1 METKNPILSLSLQ
14 ELNSLKIAKS
24 KNFIITHISGNLVED
39 YRTRWHDIWK
49 DLLEYIVNN
58 YEVMAEQLRM
68 TSDYEKKMTYGK
80 VAEILIDKRIK
91 HLKWLEANEVP
102 KEEPNA
108 ENFTGASLPSNFTGA
123 SMPKEENKKEPDV
136 DNENK
141 WIACKKEHDVFVS
154 KDIMFTYKELEN
166 AIDMARSLP
175 KLDID
180 TIISCQ
186 IYLKTKL

>member
-1 METKNPILSLSLQ
+1 MKTKNPILSLSLH

-80 VAEILIDKRIK
+80 VAEILIDKRIE
-91 HLKWLEANEVP
+91 HLKSIEANEVP
-102 KEEPNA
+102 
-108 ENFTGASLPSNFTGA
+108 
-123 SMPKEENKKEPDV
+123 KKEPDV

-141 WIACKKEHDVFVS
+141 WISCKKEHDVFVS
-154 KDIMFTYKELEN
+154 EDIMFTYKELEN

-180 TIISCQ
+180 TIIACQ